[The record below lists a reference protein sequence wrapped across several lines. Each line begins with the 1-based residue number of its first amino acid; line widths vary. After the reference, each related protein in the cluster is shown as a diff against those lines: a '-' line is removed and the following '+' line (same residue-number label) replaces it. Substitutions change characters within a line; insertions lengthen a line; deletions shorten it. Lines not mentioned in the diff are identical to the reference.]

1 MGNDNQNTNF
11 WQRLPLW
18 VWGLLP
24 LVLLLL
30 VVSLF
35 FLANPLAFFTGNFP
49 PLETLTIQQ
58 IRFPGQNQV
67 ELTAIN
73 GGPDPVSIAQVIV
86 DDAYWQFNIEPAT
99 PLGRLQQATI
109 TMNYPWVDGEPLT
122 IALIT
127 DTGAT
132 FASEVPV
139 AVASPGVDLT
149 TFIVFGLLGIYV
161 GIIPVGLGTL
171 CF

>member
-139 AVASPGVDLT
+139 AVASQAVDLYRL
-149 TFIVFGLLGIYV
+149 FSLLGIM
-161 GIIPVGLGTL
+161 
-171 CF
+171 